1 MYVAYN
7 MPGLSLAFPH
17 IYIHRNSICPHWKYS
32 AQCVC
37 RQSLFSVCGLCR
49 WAGVGLTRHDLPQP
63 TVFPDTRGHSDKRG
77 VRGDVTVILPAPT
90 RVPAHYRQPSVQR
103 NPVFQRTRFLLS
115 CVKYLQKNRRILNLR
130 LSGFAH
136 RPCPYHSAPAQAKR
150 MSTPETLLG
159 TLPATPIPQR

>member
-1 MYVAYN
+1 

-32 AQCVC
+32 AQCVY
-37 RQSLFSVCGLCR
+37 RQSFFSVCGLCR
-49 WAGVGLTRHDLPQP
+49 WPGWGSHAVTSPSPLCSPTHVGTLTNAAACP
-63 TVFPDTRGHSDKRG
+63 
-77 VRGDVTVILPAPT
+77 VRSVTVILPAPT
-90 RVPAHYRQPSVQR
+90 RVSAHYRQPSVQR
-103 NPVFQRTRFLLS
+103 NPVFQRTPFLLS
-115 CVKYLQKNRRILNLR
+115 CVKYLQKNRWVLSLR

-159 TLPATPIPQR
+159 PLPATPLPQR